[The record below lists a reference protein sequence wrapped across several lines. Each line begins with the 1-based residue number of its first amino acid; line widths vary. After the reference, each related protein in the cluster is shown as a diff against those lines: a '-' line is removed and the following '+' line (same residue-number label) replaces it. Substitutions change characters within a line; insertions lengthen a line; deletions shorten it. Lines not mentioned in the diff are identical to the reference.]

1 MRSTYLSMAA
11 IAIGVVLVLP
21 GPAAA
26 QVTTG
31 SIAGS
36 VKDQQGGVIPGATVT
51 LISDTKATRSTPV
64 VTSTD
69 GDFVFPNVTA
79 DVYTIQVEMPSFKTL
94 RRSGVTVSAGMRVG
108 VGALTLE
115 VGGTTETVDVKGEAP
130 QGGPG

>member
-79 DVYTIQVEMPSFKTL
+79 DVYTIQVEMPSFKT
-94 RRSGVTVSAGMRVG
+94 
-108 VGALTLE
+108 
-115 VGGTTETVDVKGEAP
+115 